1 MILEEVCALLL
12 TTIIISTALWTSLN
26 TPLPV
31 VRVTA
36 DDVEIGKS
44 CTVVISP
51 GTVIEDTN
59 GDGVI
64 HIAASNIEVRFAPG
78 SQLRGAPTDR
88 PPDEYRGYGIRLD
101 GHSNVTIRDAR
112 ISGFWGGLWA
122 TKADGLTLDGMD
134 ASDNRRAHLKSTPA
148 AEDAGDWLFP
158 HENDGNEWLTN
169 YGAALY
175 VEDSQGVTVRNCRV
189 RHGQNALCLD
199 RVNDSRIYDNDFSFN
214 SGWGIA
220 LWRCR
225 GNAVTRNACDFC
237 VRGYSHGVYNRGQ
250 DSAGILMFEQNCDN
264 VIAENSATHSGD
276 GFFGFAGRE
285 ALGDAGDHP
294 AEWYRRRGNNG
305 NLLIAN
311 DFSYAPAHGIEM
323 TFSFGNVFYDN
334 RLVENA
340 ICGVWGG
347 FSQDTLIAR
356 NHLEGNGE
364 MAYGLERGGI
374 NIDHSR
380 GNRILDNTFRA
391 NACGVHLWWTPAE
404 DFARKPWGR
413 ANGIEAQDNL
423 VAGNRFVGDKLA
435 FHLRGRGA
443 LLLGANS
450 FEGVEQEMLKDADI
464 AIRPSADPNA
474 PPAPPAYAAYG
485 TTRPVGARRPLDGRQ
500 NIVMTEWGP
509 WDHEA
514 PLIRPAQDDGAAVR
528 YDLYQLPP
536 GAKVTVEGRH
546 VTGRLREAE
555 NAEHKATYTVTA
567 DQPGVYPYCVRLQAG
582 DWQQE
587 ARGTLVAATWDATF
601 FPWTA
606 TADPRE
612 DLAAWRKLSQTP
624 AAVSGTVRQLRFPYG
639 WGGPSDL
646 RLSPALTAAQLGGD
660 HFGMIARTRLP
671 LAAGTW
677 EFATL
682 SDDGVRVLVDGR
694 PIIENWTWHGPT
706 RDTGTLTLPADK
718 TVEVVVEHFE
728 IDGYAVLEL
737 GISARSASSSE

>member
-1 MILEEVCALLL
+1 LLL
-12 TTIIISTALWTSLN
+12 TTIILSTAVWTSLQ

-31 VRVTA
+31 VRVMA
-36 DDVEIGKS
+36 DDVEIDES
-44 CTVVISP
+44 CTIVIPP
-51 GTVIEDTN
+51 GTIIEDTN

-64 HIAASNIEVRFAPG
+64 HIAASNIQVQFAPG
-78 SQLRGAPTDR
+78 SRLRGAPAGRT
-88 PPDEYRGYGIRLD
+88 PDEYRGYGIRLH
-101 GHSNVTIRDAR
+101 GHANATIRDAR
-112 ISGFWGGLWA
+112 LSGFWGGLWA
-122 TKADGLTLDGMD
+122 TNAGGLTLDGVD
-134 ASDNRRAHLKSTPA
+134 ASDNRRAYLKSTPA

-158 HENDGNEWLTN
+158 HENDGNEWLNN

-175 VEDSQGVTVRNCRV
+175 VEDSNAVTVRNCRV

-225 GNAVTRNACDFC
+225 GNAITRNACDFC

-285 ALGDAGDHP
+285 ALGDAGSHP
-294 AEWYRRRGNNG
+294 ADWYRRRGNNG
-305 NLLIAN
+305 NLLIGN
-311 DFSYAPAHGIEM
+311 DFSYAAAHGIEM

-334 RLVENA
+334 RLRENA
-340 ICGVWGG
+340 ICGIWGG
-347 FSQDTLIAR
+347 YSQDTLIAR

-374 NIDHSR
+374 NIEHGR
-380 GNRILDNTFRA
+380 GNRILDNAFRA

-404 DFARKPWGR
+404 DFARRPWAR
-413 ANGIEAQDNL
+413 ANGLEAKDNL

-435 FHLRGRGA
+435 FHLRGRGE
-443 LLLGANS
+443 LLLGINTL
-450 FEGVEQEMLKDADI
+450 EGVERDMLKDADI
-464 AIRPSADPNA
+464 VVRETADPYA
-474 PPAPPAYAAYG
+474 VPGPPAYTIDG
-485 TTRPVGARRPLDGRQ
+485 TTRPVGARRHLDGRQ
-500 NIVMTEWGP
+500 NIIMTEWGP
-509 WDHEA
+509 WDHET
-514 PLIRPAQDDGAAVR
+514 PLIRPAQDDGASVC

-536 GAKVTVEGRH
+536 GAKVTVEGRY
-546 VTGRLREAE
+546 VTGQRRDAE
-555 NAEHKATYTVTA
+555 NAEHKAVYTVAA
-567 DQPGVYPYCVRLQAG
+567 DGPGVHPYRVRLRA
-582 DWQQE
+582 DNWEQE
-587 ARGTLVAATWDATF
+587 VRGTLVAATWDVTF

-606 TADPRE
+606 GADPRE
-612 DLAAWRKLSQTP
+612 DLAAWRKLARAP
-624 AAVSGTVRQLRFPYG
+624 AAASGTVGRLRFPYG
-639 WGGPSDL
+639 WGGPGDL
-646 RLSPALTAAQLGGD
+646 KLSPTITAAQLGGD

-737 GISARSASSSE
+737 GISARNSPSSE